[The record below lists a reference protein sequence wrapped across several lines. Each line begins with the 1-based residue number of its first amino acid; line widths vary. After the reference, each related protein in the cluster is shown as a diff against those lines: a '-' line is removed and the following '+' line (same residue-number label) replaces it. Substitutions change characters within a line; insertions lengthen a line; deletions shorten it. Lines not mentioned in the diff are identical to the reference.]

1 MPQALPVI
9 TAVAGVATVVG
20 TVASISQQRKATRA
34 QQQQQQLQAQRSR
47 RAAIRQAQLQR
58 AQQQAAAMGMGVVGG
73 SGLAGGAAS
82 LSSQTGAALGYS
94 TQMSGL
100 SKEISLASQR
110 ANTAQ
115 GIAGLSSQV
124 FSSFG
129 GFQTL
134 FPEPKGAGAP
144 SPEALLRGVG

>member
-1 MPQALPVI
+1 MAVVA
-9 TAVAGVATVVG
+9 AVAAVTTAAATVYGV
-20 TVASISQQRKATRA
+20 SQQNKAARA
-34 QQQQQQLQAQRSR
+34 QQRQQELQAQRSR
-47 RAAIRQAQLQR
+47 RQAIRQAQLQR

-124 FSSFG
+124 FSSVG

-134 FPEPKGAGAP
+134 FPNAQGTGAP
-144 SPEALLRGVG
+144 SSETLLRGVGG

>member
-73 SGLAGGAAS
+73 SGIAGGAAS

-110 ANTAQ
+110 ASAAQ
-115 GIAGLSSQV
+115 GIAGLGSQV
-124 FSSFG
+124 FSSLD

-134 FPEPKGAGAP
+134 LPQAQGAGAP